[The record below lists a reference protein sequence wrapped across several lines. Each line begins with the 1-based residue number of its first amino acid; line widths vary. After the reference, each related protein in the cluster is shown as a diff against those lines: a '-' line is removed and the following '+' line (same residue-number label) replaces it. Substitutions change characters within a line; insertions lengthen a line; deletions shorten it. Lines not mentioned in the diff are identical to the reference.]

1 MIKPIP
7 TRTEKIEKIKADI
20 LNSFLFAEAIV
31 NTTVAT
37 TKRIN
42 ASLKANPR
50 AVLVANES
58 ETLKNVSA

>member
-7 TRTEKIEKIKADI
+7 TRTERSEKIKAGI
-20 LNSFLFAEAIV
+20 LNSFLFTEAIV

-42 ASLKANPR
+42 ASLKKNPK
-50 AVLVANES
+50 AVLVVNES